1 MHNILRAYVTATSLL
16 IDASEEQIDE
26 RGRTKAVS
34 TVWAEMPKMS
44 ADLINVAEQLLEDPS
59 LASGEPCKNEEQWL
73 KAVIDEVA
81 TTSEQTPLS
90 DEESW
95 SSVARYTAWLAFC
108 LNQST
113 GYAKDADYG
122 RTGFEQ
128 VRDLLGGADD
138 FEKSV
143 VVSAITEAGTHLEST
158 GSETSK
164 AIVATYDAL
173 VRDL

>member
-44 ADLINVAEQLLEDPS
+44 GDLITVAEQLLEDPS
-59 LASGEPCKNEEQWL
+59 RAEGEPCNNEEQWL

-81 TTSEQTPLS
+81 TTTDEALLS
-90 DEESW
+90 DEDSW
-95 SSVARYTAWLAFC
+95 SSIARYTAWLAFC

-113 GYAKDADYG
+113 GYASDGEYG
-122 RTGFEQ
+122 RTGFQQ
-128 VRDLLGGADD
+128 VRELLAAADD
-138 FEKSV
+138 YEKTV
-143 VVSAITEAGTHLEST
+143 VVTAITEAGTHLEST

-164 AIVATYDAL
+164 AIVSSYDEL
-173 VRDL
+173 VRGL